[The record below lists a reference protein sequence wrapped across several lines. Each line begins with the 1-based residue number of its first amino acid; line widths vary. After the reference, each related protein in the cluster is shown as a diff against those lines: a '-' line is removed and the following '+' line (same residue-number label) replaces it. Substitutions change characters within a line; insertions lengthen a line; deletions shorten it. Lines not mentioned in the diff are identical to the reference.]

1 MKTLIQDEKGN
12 ILVLTAA
19 ALMSLVM
26 FASLSVDV
34 GCILTAR
41 NQLQAAVDAAAL
53 AGASGLMIDQN
64 TARNR
69 AMATAVQNTC
79 IRQSVQVNPS
89 DVSFPVTDQVRVQAN
104 STVNLFFARIIG
116 IHSVNVSA
124 VAVGELSTIVGT
136 KKMRPFGLP
145 DLGWP
150 TGAPVLIKAG
160 SLGAPSTNPSFYYP
174 IDFPPM
180 NRGTPITG
188 ASEYEYNIA
197 YGSKFDVFIGDRI
210 LVEPGNMTGPTK
222 AGIQDL
228 IAQDPYAYWDGSKV
242 ADSAFPGNSSP
253 RIVKIPLYDA
263 NSPPDNGRTYIDVIG
278 LASFFIVGLQGK
290 DVIGIYMEQTTSG
303 SFGNGYSFL
312 RGLRLVL

>member
-1 MKTLIQDEKGN
+1 MLVKDERGN

-19 ALMSLVM
+19 ALMGLVM
-26 FASLSVDV
+26 FASVSVDV
-34 GCILTAR
+34 SCILTAR

-53 AGASGLMIDQN
+53 AGASGLIVDQT

-69 AMATAVQNTC
+69 AMTVAAQNTC
-79 IRQSVQVNPS
+79 INRSVQVGLG
-89 DVSFPVTDQVRVQAN
+89 DISFPTVDRVRIQ
-104 STVNLFFARIIG
+104 TTRGVNMFFARVVG
-116 IHSVNVSA
+116 IDSVNISA
-124 VAVGELSTIVGT
+124 VAEGEMGTIVGT
-136 KKMRPFGLP
+136 KRLRPFGLP

-150 TGAPVLIKAG
+150 TGAPVVIKAG

-180 NRGTPITG
+180 NRGTPIPG
-188 ASEYEYNIA
+188 ASEYGDNIA
-197 YGSKFDVFIGDRI
+197 NGSRFDVFIGDRI
-210 LVEPGNMTGPTK
+210 QVEPGNMVGPTK
-222 AGIQDL
+222 QGIQEL
-228 IAQDPYAYWDGSKV
+228 IGQDPNAYWDGSGV
-242 ADSAFPGNSSP
+242 VGSAFPGNSSP

-263 NSPPDNGRTYIDVIG
+263 NSPPDVGRNFIDVIG

-303 SFGNGYSFL
+303 TFGTGYSFL